1 MPFTCARK
9 PKRTTT
15 TTLEHALSKAE
26 QPPVLLTGE
35 QEEEHEQ
42 QQQRCEDGDHMC
54 CCCCCFRCFSSLCC
68 PCMSFSPSSFFLRS
82 FNLFSGKNSSIT
94 ISSTTTSSLRLPLT
108 LLHHRSRTRAA
119 GREHERVIRQ
129 MITPLAPHSTA
140 PATQSRSAVERRET
154 LPAGRTGNVVS
165 GGGQQQAHEQTVP
178 TYIPTYSSRYLFIVT
193 VPTHLDFIGTYQS
206 GIYHVL

>member
-1 MPFTCARK
+1 M
-9 PKRTTT
+9 
-15 TTLEHALSKAE
+15 SKAE
-26 QPPVLLTGE
+26 QPPVLLPGE

-54 CCCCCFRCFSSLCC
+54 YCCCCFRCFSSLCC
-68 PCMSFSPSSFFLRS
+68 PCMSFPPSSFLRS
-82 FNLFSGKNSSIT
+82 LNLFCGKNSFIT
-94 ISSTTTSSLRLPLT
+94 ISPTTTSSLRLPLT

-165 GGGQQQAHEQTVP
+165 GGGKQQAHEQTVP
-178 TYIPTYSSRYLFIVT
+178 TYLHTYSSRYLFIVT
-193 VPTHLDFIGTYQS
+193 VPTPSRFYR
-206 GIYHVL
+206 